1 MKPANETLMVEL
13 GKLSYPIVIGKS
25 ISGRIIETRD
35 EALESGRKGVLLLD
49 ESVLLKNPR
58 FCSVIRGEMP
68 QLVLPSG
75 EATKSVDFLEK
86 VWDFMA
92 KEKVDRTGFLFAM
105 GGGVVG
111 DLAGFAAATYL
122 RGIDFYQIPTTLL
135 AMVDSS
141 VGGKTGINLKSGKNL
156 AGSFFQPKAV
166 WADLDLL
173 QTLPERE
180 FAAGMAE
187 VIKYGLLGDS
197 KLFDRL
203 LSLSSN
209 LDCNDSF
216 LSDVISACCQ
226 NKAEIVK
233 QDEKE
238 TSQGEGGRALL
249 NLGHTFAH
257 AIEAIAGY
265 GTYLHGEAVSI
276 GLVCAWRLSK
286 SFGYLIDFD
295 EQLLVE
301 LLHRY
306 HLPTELKKPL
316 KIEDLMDSISS
327 DKKVSQGKLRFILL
341 RAIGSSF
348 VKELSSSKEIKDI
361 WRSVGATD

>member
-1 MKPANETLMVEL
+1 MKPTNETLMVEL
-13 GKLSYPIVIGKS
+13 GKRSYPIVIGKS
-25 ISGRIIETRD
+25 ITDRIIETRD
-35 EALESGRKGVLLLD
+35 EALESGRKGVLLVD
-49 ESVLLKNPR
+49 ESVGLKNPR
-58 FCSVIRGEMP
+58 FCSAIRGEMP

-75 EATKSVDFLEK
+75 ETTKSVDFLEK

-92 KEKVDRTGFLFAM
+92 QERIDRTGFLFAL

-173 QTLPERE
+173 QTLPRRE

-187 VIKYGLLGDS
+187 VVKYGLLGDR
-197 KLFDRL
+197 KLFDQL
-203 LSLSSN
+203 CSLSSN
-209 LDCNDSF
+209 LDCNEPF
-216 LSDVISACCQ
+216 LADVISTCCQ
-226 NKAEIVK
+226 NKAGVVK
-233 QDEKE
+233 LDEKE
-238 TSQGEGGRALL
+238 TSEGEGGRALL

-257 AIEAIAGY
+257 AIEAVSGY

-276 GLVCAWRLSK
+276 GLVCAWRLSQ

-295 EQLLVE
+295 EQLLIE

-306 HLPTELKKPL
+306 HLPTELQKPL
-316 KIEDLMDSISS
+316 KIEDLMDSINS

-341 RAIGSSF
+341 RTIGNSF
-348 VKELSSSKEIKDI
+348 LKELSSDREIKDT